1 LFTFQGF
8 INLWSFGNLKIKHL
22 NPQRDVMD
30 HRFSHSRKWK
40 KQRVLSVKKIWL
52 EKGDLD
58 ESIEASCGQERYFFL
73 TENFIILPGI
83 KKLIWS

>member
-1 LFTFQGF
+1 
-8 INLWSFGNLKIKHL
+8 
-22 NPQRDVMD
+22 MD

-40 KQRVLSVKKIWL
+40 RQHALSVKKIWL

-73 TENFIILPGI
+73 TENFIILPGKNKTDMVMKWLFLNTNHDLNRI
-83 KKLIWS
+83 